1 MSEEAVNADPYMYN
15 GFPMNT
21 PMDIRL
27 GLTQEEDINHELRW
41 GSSVHRRF
49 RQTG

>member
-1 MSEEAVNADPYMYN
+1 MDIDTANTDPYIYN

-27 GLTQEEDINHELRW
+27 GLTNEE
-41 GSSVHRRF
+41 
-49 RQTG
+49 